1 MITTSNP
8 NALEL
13 RNSVVTIG
21 FFDGVHLGH
30 QSIIQKLVATAKQ
43 QNTKSVIITFWPHP
57 RMVIGSDAHMLKLL
71 SSLSEKSTIFE
82 QLGVDAVL
90 TIDFDPNLAQ
100 LPAVDFVQNIIVN
113 CLKVNTII
121 VGFNHSFGKNGE
133 GNYMLL
139 KQFEAMGLLRAIQV
153 DPFALNGIQ
162 ISSTKIRQLLE
173 QGDLELANTMLG
185 RPYQLTGTIE
195 GGQQIGRSI
204 GFPTANILPNDFTKQ
219 IPAQGVY
226 AVWVLYQKIAYPA
239 MLNIGIRPTIGDG
252 LSETIEAH
260 IIDFNKNIYNEEV
273 SVLFQKKI
281 RNEMRFSSIE
291 QLKEQLAHDKETTLK
306 FLGFPL

>member
-1 MITTSNP
+1 MITTNNP

-13 RNSVVTIG
+13 RNSAVTIG

-30 QSIIQKLVATAKQ
+30 QTIIQELVSIAKA

-57 RMVIGSDAHMLKLL
+57 RMIIGSDAHMLKLL
-71 SSLSEKSTIFE
+71 SSLTEKLNIFE

-100 LPAVDFVQNIIVN
+100 LPAVDFVQNIMVT
-113 CLKVNTII
+113 CLKVNTVI

-139 KQFEAMGLLRAIQV
+139 KQFEAKGLLRAIQV

-162 ISSTKIRQLLE
+162 ISSTKIRQLIE
-173 QGDLELANTMLG
+173 QGNLELANAMLG
-185 RPYQLTGTIE
+185 RPYQITGTIE

-204 GFPTANILPNDFTKQ
+204 GFPTANILPNDNTKQ

-226 AVWVLYQKIAYPA
+226 AVWVLYQKTAYPA

-291 QLKEQLAHDKETTLK
+291 QLKEQLAHDKETALK
-306 FLGFPL
+306 SLGFPL

>member
-71 SSLSEKSTIFE
+71 SSLSEKFTIFE

-90 TIDFDPNLAQ
+90 TIDFDPNVAQ
-100 LPAVDFVQNIIVN
+100 LPAAEFVQKVMILS
-113 CLKVNTII
+113 LKVNTVI

-133 GNYMLL
+133 GNYLLL
-139 KQFEAMGLLRAIQV
+139 KQFEARGLLNAIQV
-153 DPFALNGIQ
+153 DPITLNGAQ

-260 IIDFNKNIYNEEV
+260 IIGFNKNIYNEGV
-273 SVLFQKKI
+273 SVLFQEKI
-281 RNEMRFSSIE
+281 RNEMKFSSIE
-291 QLKEQLAHDKETTLK
+291 QLKEQLSRDKETTLRS
-306 FLGFPL
+306 LGFPL